1 MTPRAVQQLERW
13 MTPRHPIKE
22 RLMAR
27 IDGHR
32 QSLLEGVQRARD
44 ELLADLLASA
54 GMRDATAVMA
64 RIADQVGVY
73 ARSCDWAL
81 LDLIVLASCVRVDPR
96 ALARDLAPPLL
107 IYQAYRMVD
116 DVLDDH
122 DDYHG
127 GDATCLGVLRQHPDT
142 AEAAPAVNLL
152 IGLMMVLAA
161 SRSLDA
167 DTRRMAM
174 RTITGALEESLPRLD
189 VTEEDY
195 RRIVTGKMVA
205 YGMVLHGP
213 VTRHIPRAERS
224 AVDRFLRRSFFLSQ
238 MANDL
243 ADQAGDASRGQ
254 INYWNLCPEPAQ
266 AEADFMGKC
275 GQLVMLA
282 DGLPAD
288 FSDYGQAR
296 LCDLFEYISRP
307 PR

>member
-1 MTPRAVQQLERW
+1 MRATHVMTPRAVQQLERW

-116 DVLDDH
+116 DKDCD
-122 DDYHG
+122 G
-127 GDATCLGVLRQHPDT
+127 NAPTTTTTTT
-142 AEAAPAVNLL
+142 AGTPPAWGCCGSIL
-152 IGLMMVLAA
+152 
-161 SRSLDA
+161 
-167 DTRRMAM
+167 TR
-174 RTITGALEESLPRLD
+174 P
-189 VTEEDY
+189 
-195 RRIVTGKMVA
+195 K
-205 YGMVLHGP
+205 
-213 VTRHIPRAERS
+213 
-224 AVDRFLRRSFFLSQ
+224 
-238 MANDL
+238 
-243 ADQAGDASRGQ
+243 
-254 INYWNLCPEPAQ
+254 
-266 AEADFMGKC
+266 
-275 GQLVMLA
+275 
-282 DGLPAD
+282 
-288 FSDYGQAR
+288 
-296 LCDLFEYISRP
+296 P
-307 PR
+307 PQPSTF